1 MSSKRKHSV
10 GLRFFGDGL
19 EPDEITAILGIQP
32 TESHR
37 RGDIRRTRSG
47 RAIGEWREGAWLYK
61 EKSDDVESIE
71 EALASFVRRLSE
83 SKEKIRSISCR
94 PDVRLADISS
104 AEFGSSGSQFP
115 SIGLNLS
122 SLEALAEM
130 GLEFGCTLHGWQH
143 WF

>member
-1 MSSKRKHSV
+1 MTSERSYSV
-10 GLRFFGDGL
+10 ALRFFGDDL
-19 EPDEITAILGIQP
+19 EPDEITAVLGIQP

-71 EALASFVRRLSE
+71 EALASFVQKLSE

-94 PDVRLADISS
+94 PDVSLADISS
-104 AEFGSSGSQFP
+104 AEFGNSDRQFP
-115 SIGLNLS
+115 SIGLNLNL
-122 SLEALAEM
+122 LEALAEM
-130 GLEFGCTLHGWQH
+130 GLEFGWTFYG
-143 WF
+143 